1 MIIAT
6 FSDIYNHLTLDLV
19 ELSKMEN
26 MHINALFNSSSCKK
40 LKQVGRG
47 VDIFCIRGLST

>member
-26 MHINALFNSSSCKK
+26 MHINALFNRSSCKK
-40 LKQVGRG
+40 TKTSREGR
-47 VDIFCIRGLST
+47 